1 MANITEAQIE
11 REAAKQYIE
20 AELGD
25 TITDMTFEDIVAAV
39 QEGFEVSVEDLADI
53 LEADLSL
60 DFSDDQS
67 YRYMLDIRECPCCG
81 REFKRADMNFTK
93 DCHGIPFRLVCMAC
107 YSKIMDEGFDG
118 EYYTE
123 ADEQI
128 DDDY

>member
-25 TITDMTFEDIVAAV
+25 TITDMTFEDIATAV
-39 QEGFEVSVEDLADI
+39 QEGFEVSIEDLADI
-53 LEADLSL
+53 LETDLSL

-67 YRYMLDIRECPCCG
+67 YRYMLNIRKCPCCG
-81 REFKRADMNFTK
+81 REFKRTDMNFTK

-107 YSKIMDEGFDG
+107 HSKIMDEGFDG

-123 ADEQI
+123 EDEQI
-128 DDDY
+128 EEDY